1 MQATGKQAYVDA
13 AQAMMDSLNRHAR
26 VEGGYT
32 SIRSVVTMEQ
42 VGCLAT

>member
-1 MQATGKQAYVDA
+1 MQATGKQMYRDA

-26 VEGGYT
+26 VPGGFS

-42 VGCLAT
+42 V